1 MGPEPRSPEEEIIAA
16 QEAEEEARQLAGWR
30 EQVLSSLD
38 GDYDAQ
44 MMVEGMLDGQRGAA
58 LQALVDL
65 PDKEFASKQRK
76 VCGFRRKSAT
86 DSDLMSAGDSVM
98 KSAIPI

>member
-76 VCGFRRKSAT
+76 VRRCIEKLKAE
-86 DSDLMSAGDSVM
+86 APNRRGR
-98 KSAIPI
+98 P